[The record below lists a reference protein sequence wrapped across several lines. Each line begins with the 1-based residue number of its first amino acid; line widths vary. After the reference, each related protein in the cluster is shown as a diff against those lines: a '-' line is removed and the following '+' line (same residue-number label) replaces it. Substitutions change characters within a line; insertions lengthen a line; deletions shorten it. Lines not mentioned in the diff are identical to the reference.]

1 MRTYLS
7 AIMTTVLA
15 QAAGGAAAAAASNV
29 LMRDRG
35 GLATPPGL
43 TPPGLTGLEKDP
55 HNKGNMG
62 YGEGLKLLEQMVKQ
76 NQLVRDQMKMDLREF
91 MKSNLHGNFA
101 PGSLNFPRGGGLP
114 VQGYRLPGALSA
126 VVKNRLGYP
135 INSQKEEKTILNTSS
150 DSSTASK

>member
-1 MRTYLS
+1 
-7 AIMTTVLA
+7 MTTLVAAAVPEVL
-15 QAAGGAAAAAASNV
+15 GGLTAAAASSV
-29 LMRDRG
+29 LTSEG
-35 GLATPPGL
+35 PGVQAARRTAARTL
-43 TPPGLTGLEKDP
+43 WGASDTLVD
-55 HNKGNMG
+55 KGNMG

-114 VQGYRLPGALSA
+114 VQGYRLPGSLSA

-135 INSQKEEKTILNTSS
+135 INSQKEEKTI
-150 DSSTASK
+150 